1 MAQGALELAD
11 RPSAGDRGKEIEI
24 DRTRRAVAAS
34 ILAGGVLFGTAGAA
48 AAMLACIRVATSADV
63 SLGETRTALTADA
76 TVAIGDPMTPIG
88 RTSVD
93 STATIDHQ
101 ATERA

>member
-1 MAQGALELAD
+1 MN
-11 RPSAGDRGKEIEI
+11 P
-24 DRTRRAVAAS
+24 
-34 ILAGGVLFGTAGAA
+34 
-48 AAMLACIRVATSADV
+48 CIRVATGADV
-63 SLGETRTALTADA
+63 SLGEARTALTADA
-76 TVAIGDPMTPIG
+76 TVAIGDPMTLIG